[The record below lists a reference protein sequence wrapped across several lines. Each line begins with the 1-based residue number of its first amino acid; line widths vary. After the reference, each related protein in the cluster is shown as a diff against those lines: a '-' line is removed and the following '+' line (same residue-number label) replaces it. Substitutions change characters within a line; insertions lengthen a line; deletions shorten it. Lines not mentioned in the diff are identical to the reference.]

1 MADSKSF
8 RIESMVGKVGS
19 RLQRYQSSVRHT
31 ETIFVAG
38 KRLVMDRSIT
48 MSPAEF
54 EKNSAE
60 IMQKVRA
67 GFIRVVTPEGN
78 VIDSLPSGLLTHQAP
93 GKKIE
98 VEFELKG
105 ERIPMVDLSS
115 VTTPPPPPEA
125 TPEAPV
131 EPVPEA
137 PVAESAPDAPVAE
150 APVAS
155 EEAAPVEPAPVA
167 EEQPAEE
174 TVEEASDESKEGD
187 DKKSGRRKRR

>member
-137 PVAESAPDAPVAE
+137 PVAESAPVAE